1 MASISNKVKERFIV
15 GIKRFQSILS
25 AAKARDVNESDT
37 VTIVNDLLAYVLGY
51 DKYSEITSEFVIRGT
66 YVDLAIKIEGQLQM
80 LIEVKAIGLDL
91 KEAFIKQAVDYGA
104 NQGIEWVILTNGVIW
119 QIYRIS
125 FKQPIEQ
132 ELVLEINML
141 NLNPKKEEDLEALY
155 MISKEGLG
163 KSMLGDYHSQRQ
175 ALSRYFIGAML
186 LTDSVLD
193 VLRRELRRI
202 SPDVKI
208 DSEQIKGVLIQEIL
222 KREVIEGDKADEARK
237 KIMRVMGR
245 VARKSG
251 VTGISHGG
259 NGKEEIREVGAA
271 VDLAV
276 VEPVNEFGSKVDAQ
290 L

>member
-1 MASISNKVKERFIV
+1 MASIPNKVKDRLV
-15 GIKRFQSILS
+15 AGIKRFQPILS
-25 AAKARDVNESDT
+25 SAKARDINESDT
-37 VTIVNDLLAYVLGY
+37 VTIVNDVLAYVLGY

-132 ELVLEINML
+132 ELVLEVNML
-141 NLNPKKEEDLEALY
+141 NLNPKKDEDLETLY
-155 MISKEGLG
+155 MISKEGLS

-186 LTDSVLD
+186 LSDSVLD

-208 DSEQIKGVLIQEIL
+208 DSEQIKDVLIQEIL

-237 KIMRVMGR
+237 KIARVMGR
-245 VARKSG
+245 ALRKPG
-251 VTGISHGG
+251 VTGISRGE

-276 VEPVNEFGSKVDAQ
+276 VEPVNEFGSKVDE
-290 L
+290 

>member
-1 MASISNKVKERFIV
+1 M
-15 GIKRFQSILS
+15 
-25 AAKARDVNESDT
+25 
-37 VTIVNDLLAYVLGY
+37 
-51 DKYSEITSEFVIRGT
+51 
-66 YVDLAIKIEGQLQM
+66 
-80 LIEVKAIGLDL
+80 
-91 KEAFIKQAVDYGA
+91 
-104 NQGIEWVILTNGVIW
+104 
-119 QIYRIS
+119 
-125 FKQPIEQ
+125 
-132 ELVLEINML
+132 LEINML

-237 KIMRVMGR
+237 KIARVMGR
-245 VARKSG
+245 ALRKPSA
-251 VTGISHGG
+251 SLRGG
-259 NGKEEIREVGAA
+259 NGKEGTVEACSTAEVTST
-271 VDLAV
+271 
-276 VEPVNEFGSKVDAQ
+276 ESFHEFNNKQVGGEAISILDE
-290 L
+290 